1 MLCAVAVAGSSFVAS
16 ACVAASSDADCKFV
30 PISGLATRGE
40 SKSVTIE
47 ISDGQWPQYPLGPGT
62 EWAADSPPPSWAPA
76 DGKVVGT
83 ATYGQRNDLSV
94 DFGQGRVVTFPHVGC
109 S

>member
-1 MLCAVAVAGSSFVAS
+1 M
-16 ACVAASSDADCKFV
+16 
-30 PISGLATRGE
+30 
-40 SKSVTIE
+40 TIE

-62 EWAADSPPPSWAPA
+62 EWAADGTLPSWAPVN
-76 DGKVVGT
+76 GKVVGT

-94 DFGQGRVVTFPHVGC
+94 DFGQGRVVIFPHVGC